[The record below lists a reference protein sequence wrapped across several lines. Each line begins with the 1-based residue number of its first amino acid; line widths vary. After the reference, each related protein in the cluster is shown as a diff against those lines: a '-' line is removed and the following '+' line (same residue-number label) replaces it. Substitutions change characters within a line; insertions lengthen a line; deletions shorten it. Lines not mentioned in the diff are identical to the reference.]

1 MRPLASLLAL
11 ALVAACSGAACSGDD
26 AHKQST
32 MRPRAAQPP
41 EAVGVPGAG
50 DAALHTPAAAAAPT
64 ALTEDMVAPYWT
76 TAGERLAAQQFGLEQ
91 WQLAMAA
98 FEAALAAAPAGPA
111 GGADDGQ
118 RARLHLMIGL
128 CAEQLA
134 DWPRATEHLS
144 YARDHL
150 PLLADYIGYHAASAA
165 YFAHQLDVA
174 RTLAQAIAPDSI
186 VGPDAEML
194 VGDVLRDAGNWA
206 QVAAHYEDYLK
217 RRPHGPRRSE
227 ARFYVAEAGEHT
239 GAAAADTI
247 ARYRRI
253 AIDDPLAPWAARAHD
268 RIVAVAKAN
277 RLDADKLEAESAAE
291 HIARGKVLFDAMRNP
306 ESESAFDD
314 ALRDPKISAADRCVA
329 AYHRAQSRFKARDR
343 KGAAAMFDDAA
354 AACKTGGNTDL
365 EIKSDYQ
372 AGRSYA
378 FFGEHDT
385 AIKRYQAAQAVDP
398 KHSFADDAL
407 LREAE
412 EWTSLGDAKQTEA
425 TLSSLPVKFPDGDNV
440 AEAMWRLGWQAWRD
454 QRYDDAIKWW
464 QKQIALVPHDDSYYG
479 EGEPQYWLGRAF
491 AAKKQRR
498 EAVASWQA
506 AVRIAPAAYYA
517 LLSLN
522 RLRETDARAYAATL
536 AEISTD
542 PRDGGPKAPAFSF
555 RPRPEWSAPG
565 FQRAMALLRLGLGV
579 PAEREF
585 KKLGLAAPGDRKRVD
600 DPDKIEKL
608 WAMAFLYDRAGR
620 HATSIWPTRW
630 HILDY
635 RAQWPIGA
643 NRARWLIA
651 YPRGYWD
658 LLTRHATAN
667 NVPIAM
673 QIAIV
678 REESGFDP
686 LDESYANAIGL
697 TQMIPPTAK
706 DFAKG
711 TGIDPT
717 RENLRDPEKNVTIGS
732 RFLASLYKRWD
743 RFTLL
748 VPPSYNAGP
757 AGVRRM
763 LKVRGTW
770 DADEFVEG
778 IVDDQA
784 RNYTKRVLGSYFT
797 YSWLYDRDVPVIP
810 NQIPKALLSR

>member
-1 MRPLASLLAL
+1 MRSLPCLLAL
-11 ALVAACSGAACSGDD
+11 VVACSGDD

-32 MRPRAAQPP
+32 FAAGPAVPPSAAPGGNDPAPR
-41 EAVGVPGAG
+41 
-50 DAALHTPAAAAAPT
+50 DAAAPPAPAPA
-64 ALTEDMVAPYWT
+64 ALTEDTVASYWT
-76 TAGERLAAQQFGLEQ
+76 TPDERLAAQQFGLEQ
-91 WQLAMAA
+91 WRPAMAA
-98 FEAALAAAPAGPA
+98 FEAALAQLPADPA
-111 GGADDGQ
+111 SDEH
-118 RARLHLMIGL
+118 RARLRLMIGL

-134 DWPRATEHLS
+134 DWVKATDHLGH
-144 YARDHL
+144 ARDHL
-150 PLLADYIGYHAASAA
+150 PLLAEFIGYHAASAA
-165 YFAHQLDVA
+165 YFAHQPDLA
-174 RTLAQAIAPDSI
+174 RTLARTVAPDSI
-186 VGPDAEML
+186 VGADAEML
-194 VGDVLRDAGNWA
+194 VGDVVRDAGDWA
-206 QVAAHYEDYLK
+206 QVAAYYQAYLK

-227 ARFYVAEAGEHT
+227 ARFHVAEATEHT
-239 GAAAADTI
+239 GAPAAEAI
-247 ARYRRI
+247 ALYRQI
-253 AIDDPLAPWAARAHD
+253 EIDDPLAPWAARAHD
-268 RIVAVAKAN
+268 RIAALAKAGV
-277 RLDADKLEAESAAE
+277 LDAGVLEAQTAAE
-291 HIARGKVLFDAMRNP
+291 HITRGKALFDAMRNP
-306 ESESAFDD
+306 ESERAFDD
-314 ALRDPKISAADRCVA
+314 ALRDPKITAADRCVA

-343 KGAAAMFDDAA
+343 KGAAGMFDDAA
-354 AACKTGGNTDL
+354 AACKAAGNADL

-372 AGRSYA
+372 AGRSYS

-385 AIKRYQAAQAVDP
+385 AIKRYRAAQAIDP
-398 KHSFADDAL
+398 RHSYADDAM

-412 EWTSLGDAKQTEA
+412 EWTALGDAGQTEA
-425 TLSSLPVKFPDGDNV
+425 VLSSLPGKFPDGDNV
-440 AEAMWRLGWQAWRD
+440 AEAMWRLGWHAWRD
-454 QRYDDAIKWW
+454 GKYDEAIKWW
-464 QKQIALVPHDDSYYG
+464 QKQIALVPHDDSYFG
-479 EGEPQYWLGRAF
+479 EGEAQYWLGRAF
-491 AAKKQRR
+491 AAKHQRKD
-498 EAVASWQA
+498 AVASWQA
-506 AVRIAPAAYYA
+506 AIRIAPAAYYA

-522 RLRETDARAYAATL
+522 RLRELDARAFAAMR

-542 PRDGGPKAPAFSF
+542 PVDFDPKAPAFTF
-555 RPRPEWSAPG
+555 RPRPEWSTPG
-565 FQRAMALLRLGLGV
+565 FQRAMMLLRLGLGV
-579 PAEREF
+579 PAEREL
-585 KKLGLAAPGDRKRVD
+585 KKLGLTAPGDKKRVD

-608 WAMAFLYDRAGR
+608 WALAFLYDRAGR

-635 RAQWPIGA
+635 RTRWPIGA

-651 YPRGYWD
+651 YPKGYWE

-678 REESGFDP
+678 REESGFEP

-706 DFAKG
+706 DFARG

-757 AGVRRM
+757 AGVRKM
-763 LKVRGTW
+763 LKARGTW

-784 RNYTKRVLGSYFT
+784 RNYTKRVLGTYFT
-797 YSWLYDRDVPVIP
+797 YSWLYDHDVPVIP
-810 NQIPKALLSR
+810 NRIPAALVPKN

>member
-1 MRPLASLLAL
+1 TPA
-11 ALVAACSGAACSGDD
+11 GDD
-26 AHKQST
+26 D
-32 MRPRAAQPP
+32 R
-41 EAVGVPGAG
+41 
-50 DAALHTPAAAAAPT
+50 
-64 ALTEDMVAPYWT
+64 
-76 TAGERLAAQQFGLEQ
+76 
-91 WQLAMAA
+91 
-98 FEAALAAAPAGPA
+98 
-111 GGADDGQ
+111 
-118 RARLHLMIGL
+118 RARLRLMIGL

-134 DWPRATEHLS
+134 DWPKALAHLG
-144 YARDHL
+144 YAREHL
-150 PLLADYIGYHAASAA
+150 PLVADFLGYHAASAA
-165 YFAHQLDVA
+165 YFAHQPDVA
-174 RTLAQAIAPDSI
+174 RTLAQAVAPDSI
-186 VGPDAEML
+186 VGADAEML
-194 VGDVLRDAGNWA
+194 VGDVVRDTGNWA
-206 QVAAHYEDYLK
+206 EVAGYYEAYLK

-227 ARFYVAEAGEHT
+227 ARFHVAEAREHT
-239 GAAAADTI
+239 GAPAPSAI
-247 ARYRRI
+247 ALYRQI
-253 AIDDPLAPWAARAHD
+253 EIDDPLAPWAARAHD
-268 RIVAVAKAN
+268 RIAAIAQAN
-277 RLDADKLEAESAAE
+277 HLDAAKLEALTSAE
-291 HIARGKVLFDAMRNP
+291 DIARGMVLFDAMRNP
-306 ESESAFDD
+306 ESESAFDQ
-314 ALRDPKISAADRCVA
+314 ALSDPKISAAERCVA

-343 KGAAAMFDDAA
+343 KGASTMFDEAA
-354 AACKTGGNTDL
+354 AACHGAGNTDL
-365 EIKSDYQ
+365 EIKSNYQ

-385 AIKRYQAAQAVDP
+385 AIQRYQAAQAIDP
-398 KHSFADDAL
+398 KHSYADDAL

-412 EWTSLGDAKQTEA
+412 EWTALGDTAKTEGA
-425 TLSSLPVKFPDGDNV
+425 LSSLPARFPDGDNV
-440 AEAMWRLGWQAWRD
+440 AEAMWRLGWHAWRD
-454 QRYDDAIKWW
+454 GKYDDAIQWW

-479 EGEPQYWLGRAF
+479 EGEAQYWLGRAF
-491 AAKKQRR
+491 AAKKQRKD
-498 EAVASWQA
+498 AIASWQA
-506 AVRIAPAAYYA
+506 AIRVAPAAYYA

-522 RLRETDARAYAATL
+522 RLRELDARAYAATL

-542 PRDGGPKAPAFSF
+542 PKDGGPKAPAFAF
-555 RPRPEWSAPG
+555 RPRPEWGTPG
-565 FQRAMALLRLGLGV
+565 FQRAMLLLRLGLGV
-579 PAEREF
+579 PAEREL
-585 KKLGLAAPGDRKRVD
+585 KKLGLTAPGDKKRVD
-600 DPDKIEKL
+600 DPDQIEKL
-608 WAMAFLYDRAGR
+608 WALAFLYDRAGR

-635 RAQWPIGA
+635 RAQWPIGG

-651 YPRGYWD
+651 YPKGYWE

-757 AGVRRM
+757 AGVRKM

-784 RNYTKRVLGSYFT
+784 RNYTKRVLGTYFT
-797 YSWLYDRDVPVIP
+797 YSWLYDHDVPVIP
-810 NQIPKALLSR
+810 NKIPRALVPKS